1 VQFETTKK
9 TESGP
14 AQTKPL
20 ANRGV
25 ASLAPNG
32 SAARAKTALAPP
44 SSAIDAEELQAL
56 FVALEAVE
64 PQAYTSIAEVTRDA
78 TRDATGAGFGIGD
91 VRRSFGK
98 SALAPRTIRVGG
110 RRTSVRL
117 EPEFWL
123 AIAYVVSVAKIDHGK
138 FFLDIERRCGRFAF
152 ASKIRSAVVSAL
164 LTMALV
170 GRVRFAR
177 LAAGRSGETEQGE
190 CAPKTRAAAG
200 AARKRMRRKRDRA

>member
-1 VQFETTKK
+1 VRCETTKK

-14 AQTKPL
+14 AQTRPS
-20 ANRGV
+20 ADRGN
-25 ASLAPNG
+25 ASRAPKE
-32 SAARAKTALAPP
+32 SATSVRKAALAPL
-44 SSAIDAEELQAL
+44 SSAIHPEELQAL
-56 FVALEAVE
+56 FVALAAAE
-64 PQAYTSIAEVTRDA
+64 PQDYTSIAKA
-78 TRDATGAGFGIGD
+78 SGAGIGVGE

-98 SALAPRTIRVGG
+98 VVLAPRTIRVGR

-123 AIAYVVSVAKIDHGK
+123 AIAYIVSVAKIDQSK

-152 ASKIRSAVVSAL
+152 ASKIRGAVVSAL

-177 LAAGRSGETEQGE
+177 LSAGRTSDADLGER
-190 CAPKTRAAAG
+190 APKKRAAAI
-200 AARKRMRRKRDRA
+200 ALRKRARRMRDRG